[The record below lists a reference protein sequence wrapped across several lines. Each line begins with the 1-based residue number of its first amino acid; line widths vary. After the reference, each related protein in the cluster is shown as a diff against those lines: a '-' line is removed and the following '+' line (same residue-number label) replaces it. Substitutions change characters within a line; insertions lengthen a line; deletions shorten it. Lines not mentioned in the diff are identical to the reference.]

1 MKIYF
6 FLIFVLTAG
15 CQPLEQ
21 VQETVRGFFGARPAE
36 PDVTTE
42 YTPTPPPALEAD
54 KVVQLGPKEKVL
66 TLLEQFNRAPEDV
79 VAGLIINELTQN
91 RSVFLA
97 TEDAALKNVLNRL
110 VPWVQQG
117 QPQTISLLL
126 QLAPLLLGE
135 NKELVRSIV
144 SRGFDS
150 DPVFLINQLLKR
162 GEDKLCYLSS
172 LVPSE
177 ISTENKLNFLLSR
190 REQLLELKLDTSLTA
205 AQLSF
210 LETCIRTI
218 ELTTTPIAPAA
229 PAEPPAPAVQAAPDS
244 ASAPASQVTP

>member
-1 MKIYF
+1 MKT
-6 FLIFVLTAG
+6 LLLLTLALVAG
-15 CQPLEQ
+15 CQPLGQ
-21 VQETVRGFFGARPAE
+21 LQETVRGFFGARPAE
-36 PDVTTE
+36 PEASAE

-54 KVVQLGPKEKVL
+54 KVVQLSPKEKVL
-66 TLLEQFNRAPEDV
+66 TLIEQFNRSPEDV

-91 RSVFLA
+91 RSIFPA
-97 TEDAALKNVLNRL
+97 SEDAALKNVLNRL

-117 QPQTISLLL
+117 QPQTLSLLL

-135 NKELVRSIV
+135 NKELVRAIV

-150 DPVFLINQLLKR
+150 DPVFLITLLLKR

-172 LVPSE
+172 LVPPE
-177 ISTENKLNFLLSR
+177 ISPDNKLNFLLSR
-190 REQLLELKLDTSLTA
+190 REQFLELKLDTSLTA

-218 ELTTTPIAPAA
+218 ELTTTPA
-229 PAEPPAPAVQAAPDS
+229 
-244 ASAPASQVTP
+244 